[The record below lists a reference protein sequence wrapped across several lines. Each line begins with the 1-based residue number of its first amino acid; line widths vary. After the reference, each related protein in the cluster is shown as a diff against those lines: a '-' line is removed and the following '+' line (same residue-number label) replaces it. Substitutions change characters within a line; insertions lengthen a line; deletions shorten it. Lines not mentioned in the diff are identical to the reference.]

1 MDAELCSTSRT
12 YRICAYALVIAG
24 MLFANL
30 GQVIASECAMARK
43 SASAAR
49 PQKGHER

>member
-1 MDAELCSTSRT
+1 MDAELCSTSRA

-30 GQVIASECAMARK
+30 GQVIASECSMARK
-43 SASAAR
+43 SASTPR
-49 PQKGHER
+49 LPKGA